1 MTREQITLIKKE
13 GKRPICNCLLGT
25 QENTGLIKHKTFWEL
40 RRWPNYCFCYHPTIY
55 EVLILNITSGK
66 ASVILSFLDCVSPPA
81 WADQALGWDQV
92 PGPRLAMLLSGM
104 EELCTSPGAS
114 FSFFPAGPTLFW
126 FRFQTELC
134 TETADLGFWL
144 WPSTFFLTT
153 MKKDRKN
160 DRFRLSKAKSVI
172 SRLKLDDAVKFI
184 SFSIFPVEFI
194 KLHLHFHFS
203 GSDV

>member
-13 GKRPICNCLLGT
+13 ANLKLSVRYTGKYRTNQTLDI
-25 QENTGLIKHKTFWEL
+25 WEL
-40 RRWPNYCFCYHPTIY
+40 RRWPNYCFCYHPTIS

-66 ASVILSFLDCVSPPA
+66 ASVIPSFWIVFLLQLEQIKPWDETKSQDPVWRCYSLEWRSGALLLEPVSPFSPRA
-81 WADQALGWDQV
+81 QLCFGFAFKRSFVQRRQIWVSDFGLV
-92 PGPRLAMLLSGM
+92 P
-104 EELCTSPGAS
+104 
-114 FSFFPAGPTLFW
+114 
-126 FRFQTELC
+126 
-134 TETADLGFWL
+134 
-144 WPSTFFLTT
+144 FFLTT